1 MAKVVSRPADRK
13 TWDDLYGDAGRAPR
27 EAETIS
33 GIPLQPLYDP
43 GSLHEH
49 HFEDK
54 QGYPGLPPYT
64 RGVYP
69 SMYRDKLW
77 TMRQFAGFGSATD
90 TNSRYKYL
98 LTQGQDGLSVAFDM
112 PTLMGRD
119 SDDEHSAG
127 EVGRC
132 GVAIDTLADMEVLF
146 DSIDLGQIT
155 TSMTINSPA
164 PILFAMYLGVAEKK
178 GISREKLGGTI
189 QNDILKEYI
198 AQKEYVYPP
207 AESLRLVV
215 DVIEYCT
222 ENLPRWHPVSI
233 SGYHIREAGSDA
245 PQELAFTLADGFEY
259 VRAAVERGL
268 HVDSFAPRLSFFF
281 DAHIDFFEEIAK
293 FRAARRIYAEVMRD
307 KFGATNPRSMLMRF
321 HTQTAGVSLTA
332 QQPFNNITRTAL
344 EALAAVLGGT
354 QSLHTNAMDEVVALP
369 TEKAA
374 KVALRTQQI
383 IAHEAGVTG
392 VIDPLGGSYF
402 VESLTDEMERRAYEY
417 FARIDE
423 IGGVIPAIEN
433 GFFQREIADASYR
446 FEQALNSKKRV
457 IVGVNDYIEEGDD
470 EIEILKI
477 TQEMEEEQKQRLA
490 EVKRS
495 RDGTEVTRTLRDLEA
510 AARSKQN
517 LIDPLLAAVR
527 AYATEGEMIETMRQ
541 VFGGYRET
549 AVY

>member
-13 TWDDLYGDAGRAPR
+13 TWDDLYGDAGGAPR

-127 EVGRC
+127 EVGGC

-164 PILFAMYLGVAEKK
+164 PILFAMYLAVAEKK

-402 VESLTDEMERRAYEY
+402 VESLTDEMERRVYEY

-490 EVKRS
+490 KVKRS

-510 AARSKQN
+510 AARAKQN

>member
-13 TWDDLYGDAGRAPR
+13 AWDDLYAGVGRSPR
-27 EAETIS
+27 EARTIS
-33 GIPLQPLYDP
+33 GVPLQALYDP
-43 GSLHEH
+43 ADLPAG

-77 TMRQFAGFGSATD
+77 TMRQFAGFGSAKE
-90 TNSRYKYL
+90 TNERYRYL
-98 LTQGQDGLSVAFDM
+98 LGQGQDGLSVAFDM

-146 DSIDLGQIT
+146 DSIDLGDIT

-164 PILFAMYLGVAEKK
+164 VILLAMYIATAEKK
-178 GISREKLGGTI
+178 GISRDRLGGTI

-198 AQKEYVYPP
+198 AQKEYIYPP
-207 AESLRLVV
+207 AESLRLTV
-215 DVIEYCT
+215 DVIEFCT
-222 ENLPRWHPVSI
+222 ENMPRWHPVSI

-259 VRAAVERGL
+259 VRASVERGL

-307 KFGATNPRSMLMRF
+307 RFGAANPRSMLMRF

-332 QQPFNNITRTAL
+332 QQPLNNIARTAL

-374 KVALRTQQI
+374 RVALRTQQI
-383 IAHEAGVTG
+383 IAQETG
-392 VIDPLGGSYF
+392 AADVIDPLGGSYF
-402 VESLTDEMERRAYEY
+402 VESLTDEMERRAYDY

-423 IGGVIPAIEN
+423 RGGVVSAIEQ
-433 GFFQREIADASYR
+433 GFFQREIAEASYR
-446 FEQALNSKKRV
+446 FEQALNEKKRV
-457 IVGVNDYIEEGDD
+457 IVGVNGYVEQGDD
-470 EIEILKI
+470 EIQILKI
-477 TQEMEEEQKQRLA
+477 TQDMEDEQKTRLA
-490 EVKRS
+490 EVKRA

-510 AARSKQN
+510 AAGAGGN
-517 LIDPLLAAVR
+517 LVEPILAAVR
-527 AYATEGEMIETMRQ
+527 AYATEGEIIETMRQ
-541 VFGGYRET
+541 IFGGYRET
-549 AVY
+549 AIY